1 MPVCANWLLISK
13 PVDSHYLPMST
24 NWISRLAQLLARLY
38 SPVLDGYYAED
49 DADAR
54 RIRTEL
60 DAIRVRFP
68 DHA

>member
-1 MPVCANWLLISK
+1 
-13 PVDSHYLPMST
+13 MST
-24 NWISRLAQLLARLY
+24 NWISRLAQLLVRLY
-38 SPVLDGYYAED
+38 SPVLDGYYAGD

>member
-1 MPVCANWLLISK
+1 LKGK
-13 PVDSHYLPMST
+13 PVGDQYRGMST
-24 NWISRLAQLLARLY
+24 NWISKLGGRLSRLH
-38 SPVLDGYYAED
+38 SPMRPRFNGED

-54 RIRTEL
+54 RIRAEL